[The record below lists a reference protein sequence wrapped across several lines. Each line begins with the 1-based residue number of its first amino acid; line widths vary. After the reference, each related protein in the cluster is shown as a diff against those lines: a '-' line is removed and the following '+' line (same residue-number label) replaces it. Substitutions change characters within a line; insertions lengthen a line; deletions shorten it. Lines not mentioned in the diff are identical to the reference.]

1 MPEGISQ
8 SAERFLRLVR
18 QNKRGKLKIYL
29 GMAAGSGKT
38 YRMLLEAKEL
48 YDRGSDIL
56 VGYIEPHGRKETEK
70 LADDLPAIAKKEI
83 YYQGKSFK
91 EFDVDAVLAHK
102 PEIVLLDELAHNNAP
117 GARNKKRWQ
126 DVLELLDN
134 RISVFTTV
142 NIQHLESLHE
152 QVEKITGISVHEKVP
167 QSVFFEADEI
177 VHVDLPVEQLL
188 QRLKDGKIY
197 KGENIG
203 AAMQNFFKE
212 ENLLLL
218 RNLALKEAA
227 NHVTKKIR
235 LELPPGMYEEFE
247 SIAAVIY
254 PGSDSSVHI
263 IRKASSLAL
272 LLNIPWFGLQI
283 GSASQ
288 KKSGA
293 SYQQRRE
300 LHTAYR
306 LVAEQGGIVSEIPEG
321 NTAKAIVRFAEEKN
335 SRLILLARPGNSL
348 VSYWSLFCLQYYIS
362 RSHKKNK
369 IDLLLIS
376 NENYKK

>member
-91 EFDVDAVLAHK
+91 EFDLDAVLAQK

-117 GARNKKRWQ
+117 AARNKKRWQ

-142 NIQHLESLHE
+142 NIQHLESLQD

-167 QSVFFEADEI
+167 QSVFHEADEI

-247 SIAAVIY
+247 SIVAVIY
-254 PGSDSSVHI
+254 PGPYGSVRVI
-263 IRKASSLAL
+263 KKASSLAL
-272 LLNIPWFGLQI
+272 LMNIPWFGLHI
-283 GSASQ
+283 GGDSP
-288 KKSGA
+288 KNLGA
-293 SYQQRRE
+293 SHQQRKE
-300 LHTAYR
+300 LHNEYR
-306 LVAEQGGIVSEIPEG
+306 LVSEQGGIVSEVREG
-321 NTAKAIVRFAEEKN
+321 NTAMAIVRFAEEKN
-335 SRLILLARPGNSL
+335 SGLILLERPGNSL
-348 VSYWSLFCLQYYIS
+348 VSWLSLFRLQYYIN